1 VIATRSH
8 GSATRSML
16 IGGQWVKS
24 SSGGTMP
31 LLNPAN
37 EEPLPDVADA
47 DVNDGLR
54 ALEAAVGAQSGWAAT
69 PPRQRAELLRAVHDA
84 IIDRAD
90 EFAETIAAESG
101 KPSVEAKGEV
111 EYGAGFFHWFSQA
124 ADRLHM
130 EGQFGLEPG
139 GQYRIAVSKCPVG
152 PSLLITP
159 WNFPLAM
166 AARKIAPALAAGCT
180 TILKPAEQTPLT
192 ALLLAQVMDELGT
205 PAGVLNVI
213 TTTRAPDVIAAIMND
228 GRARKVS
235 FTGSTQVGKTLLRQ
249 AAVNVMNTS
258 MELGGN
264 GALIVFD
271 DADLDQA
278 VDGAIVAKFRNGGQS
293 CVAANRLFV
302 QRTIA
307 DEFVRRFVQRLPQ
320 VSIGDGGQ
328 HHSKLGPL
336 IDDRQL
342 ARVSAL
348 VDDAVVKGATCIVGG
363 HASDTAGYFYEPTV
377 LRSIPGD
384 ADIRVEEIF
393 GPVAPI
399 YEFDRE
405 DEVVAAANA
414 TPYGLASYVYTRD
427 LARALRVADSL
438 ETGMTGINRALISNP
453 AAPFGGT
460 KASGVGREGGG
471 EGLEAYLETKYMGIQ
486 L

>member
-1 VIATRSH
+1 MTATQSP
-8 GSATRSML
+8 GTGTQSML

-24 SSGGTMP
+24 SSGGTMAV
-31 LLNPAN
+31 LNPAN

-54 ALEAAVGAQSGWAAT
+54 ALQAAVDAQSCWAAT
-69 PPRQRAELLRAVHDA
+69 PPRQRAELLRAIQDA
-84 IIDRAD
+84 IIDRID
-90 EFAETIAAESG
+90 EFAATIAAETG
-101 KPSVEAKGEV
+101 KPWAEAKGEV
-111 EYGAGFFHWFSQA
+111 EYGAGFFHWFSEA

-130 EGQFGLEPG
+130 EGQFGIEPG
-139 GQYRIAVSKCPVG
+139 GQYRIAVSKRPVG

-166 AARKIAPALAAGCT
+166 ATRKIAAALAAGCT

-192 ALLLAQVMDELGT
+192 ALLLARVMDELGT

-213 TTTRAPDVIAAIMND
+213 TTTRASDVVAAIMND

-235 FTGSTQVGKTLLRQ
+235 FTGSTKVGKMLLRQ
-249 AAVNVMNTS
+249 AAVNVMSTS

-264 GALIVFD
+264 GAFIVFD
-271 DADLDQA
+271 DADLDRA

-302 QRTIA
+302 QQTIA
-307 DEFVRRFVQRLPQ
+307 DEFVRRFAQRLPK
-320 VSIGDGGQ
+320 VLIGDGGQ
-328 HHSKLGPL
+328 HRSELGPL

-348 VDDAVVKGATCIVGG
+348 VDDAVVKGARCLVGG
-363 HASDTAGYFYEPTV
+363 RASDTVGYFYEPTV

-399 YEFDRE
+399 YEFDTE
-405 DEVVAAANA
+405 GEVITAANA
-414 TPYGLASYVYTRD
+414 TPYGLASYVFTRD
-427 LARALRVADSL
+427 LARALRVADAL
-438 ETGMTGINRALISNP
+438 DTGMTGINRAVISNP

-460 KASGVGREGGG
+460 KASGIGREGGA
-471 EGLEAYLETKYMGIQ
+471 EGLEAYLETKYLGIQ